1 MDKYVGGDRS
11 NRQPMIKRK
20 TESEVEAISYNSI
33 DLYYVLRKKD
43 TDKIKN
49 IQILKEHLGD

>member
-20 TESEVEAISYNSI
+20 SGSEVEAISYNSI
-33 DLYYVLRKKD
+33 DLYYVLRKKE
-43 TDKIKN
+43 T
-49 IQILKEHLGD
+49 